1 MTAAVLHPPEEVL
14 LGFARALRAAGVA
27 VTADRERTYLEAV
40 AAVGLDDQ
48 PAVYHA
54 GRATLCAS
62 PADLERHDL
71 VYAAWFSGQ
80 RAGTKNRS
88 ALPQMV
94 SQAGLA
100 ADEKS
105 GSGGGEEDPDVV
117 RAQASSTEVL
127 RQRDVATLTGREREA
142 LAALFANLRPRA
154 PRRRAHRWTA
164 SPRGAVDARATVR
177 STLRRMGEPG
187 EVRWRRRGTRA
198 RRVVL
203 LVDVSGSMS
212 GYADALIRLAH
223 AYCVAGVPVEVFTLG
238 TRLTHIT
245 RPLHQRDPDR
255 AIVAAGEAIPD
266 WSGGTRLAEGIKVF
280 LDRWGRRGMARGAV
294 VVVFSDGW
302 ERTQPEALGEQVRR
316 LHAVA
321 HRVVWVNP
329 HRGRAGYEPVQGGI
343 MAVLPHVD
351 AFVAGHSMATFE
363 ELTEVVARA

>member
-1 MTAAVLHPPEEVL
+1 ML

-62 PADLERHDL
+62 PADLERYDL
-71 VYAAWFSGQ
+71 VYAAWFGGQ
-80 RAGTKNRS
+80 RAGTKDRRPCR
-88 ALPQMV
+88 AV
-94 SQAGLA
+94 VTQAGLTA
-100 ADEKS
+100 SDQSRQATAS
-105 GSGGGEEDPDVV
+105 RTPDVV

-127 RQRDVATLTGREREA
+127 RHRDVATLDRRDREDAR
-142 LAALFANLRPRA
+142 AAVRGAA
-154 PRRRAHRWTA
+154 PAGAAPAGAPPHARRA
-164 SPRGAVDARATVR
+164 RGDVDARRTLR

-187 EVRWRRRGTRA
+187 EVRWRRRGDPAPPGRAA
-198 RRVVL
+198 RRRLGVDERLRRRAHPAGARL
-203 LVDVSGSMS
+203 LRGRGADRGLHPRAPGSPRS
-212 GYADALIRLAH
+212 PARCTSATPTGRSSRRAD
-223 AYCVAGVPVEVFTLG
+223 
-238 TRLTHIT
+238 
-245 RPLHQRDPDR
+245 
-255 AIVAAGEAIPD
+255 AIPD
-266 WSGGTRLAEGIKVF
+266 WSGGTRLAEGVKVF

-302 ERTQPEALGEQVRR
+302 ERDQPEALGEQVRR
-316 LHAVA
+316 LRAVA

-351 AFVAGHSMATFE
+351 DFVAGHSMAAFE